1 MLKYNEYITEAK
13 KSTEDPFIQ
22 AAKRGSNE
30 KIKQFIKSGD
40 VDINKQSKFD
50 KRTALMWASLN
61 SFLLVVDTL
70 LKAGADPNIAD
81 KDNRSPL
88 MAASTPKIIDKLLEY
103 NADVNIK
110 NFMNGDTAIMEY
122 LDYNV
127 AGDLMISL
135 LNKFLDKGLN
145 LDIKNKKKENF
156 YEKLK
161 RKMEMNNNVEF
172 QKVEDFM
179 NEKFPQYKDEWDLE
193 HDIIKFNL

>member
-22 AAKRGSNE
+22 AAKRGSND

-40 VDINKQSKFD
+40 VDINMQSKSD

-70 LKAGADPNIAD
+70 LKAGADPNITD
-81 KDNRSPL
+81 HDNRSPL

-103 NADVNIK
+103 DADVNLK
-110 NFMNGDTAIMEY
+110 NFIHGDTAIMEY

-127 AGDLMISL
+127 SGDLMVSL
-135 LNKFLDKGLN
+135 LDKFLKKGLD

-156 YEKLK
+156 YCKLQ
-161 RKMEMNNNVEF
+161 RKMGINYSSDF
-172 QKVEDFM
+172 QIVKKYMDE
-179 NEKFPQYKDEWDLE
+179 NFPQYQNEWDIE
-193 HDIIKFNL
+193 HYAIKFNL